1 MNPEHAEPE
10 KPKPERELS
19 AAEQERIDRRRAALA
34 EIRKFGDPVLKS
46 KATPIS
52 SFDTDLE
59 AEAERMIGVMHGA
72 MGIGLAATQIG
83 SMRRMLVFQTGP
95 DANPTAL
102 VNPVLEWS
110 SDDLVTA
117 EEGCLSLPKVTVDV
131 ERPMHARV
139 SASDTHGEPL
149 LIEAAGLEARVL
161 QHEIDHL
168 DGILIVDRTERKQ
181 RRAALRALRA
191 GEPFAPELL
200 EPPPEDEGAEAA
212 ETRVAER
219 SGRAEENGRAGFEHP
234 ERDRGAEPEAAA
246 EADRRDSA

>member
-1 MNPEHAEPE
+1 MDPEQAEPE
-10 KPKPERELS
+10 KPKPARELS

-59 AEAERMIGVMHGA
+59 AEAERMIELMHGS

-83 SMRRMLVFQTGP
+83 SMRRMLVFQVGP
-95 DANPTAL
+95 DSRPTAL

-139 SASDTHGEPL
+139 SASDTSGEAL

-181 RRAALRALRA
+181 RRAALRALRS
-191 GEPFAPELL
+191 GESFAPELL
-200 EPPPEDEGAEAA
+200 EPPPEDAGTEA
-212 ETRVAER
+212 TVVQVAER
-219 SGRAEENGRAGFEHP
+219 SGHAEEDGGAGVEGP

-246 EADRRDSA
+246 DADQRDSA